1 MEKVYVKAED
11 FRDKAWG
18 IYPIDDDVDLV
29 LEMTHGYSDLY
40 FAKKGE
46 REAMMEEIFFEEPG
60 RERINEYC
68 RKNFGVEFVWKK
80 SSWWLYFFLC

>member
-1 MEKVYVKAED
+1 MEYKKVYIKAED

-18 IYPIDDDVDLV
+18 VYSLDDEYDLV

-46 REAMMEEIFFEEPG
+46 REAITEEIFFEEPG

-68 RKNFGVEFVWKK
+68 RKMYGIEFVT
-80 SSWWLYFFLC
+80 L